1 MSLVTGTGRWTTRGE
16 EERGGEEEGGRRE
29 GRTEGREEQGEG
41 RQDKGAGKGGGKR
54 GEEEDRGEGG
64 VGVGGGRGVREG
76 NKGYHKVR
84 ILSMLVGYYKHTFRI
99 FLSRMECKFIQ
110 RKVPLGLKLHP
121 SSAER
126 RNHQLTSHGSYFTSC
141 THT

>member
-1 MSLVTGTGRWTTRGE
+1 MDYEGRGGE
-16 EERGGEEEGGRRE
+16 EERGKGGQKGGKNRE
-29 GRTEGREEQGEG
+29 RGDKIKEEGREEERGG
-41 RQDKGAGKGGGKR
+41 RKR
-54 GEEEDRGEGG
+54 IE
-64 VGVGGGRGVREG
+64 GRGVGEG